1 MLNNKVI
8 LVFLHVTGV
17 IIQIKSNAHGTAD
30 LADTACTL
38 HIKLNGSG
46 RVLLGK
52 IDAFQINIAV
62 GSGAACFSD
71 TLNGYLLTQAL
82 VVRLHSIQT
91 VNHVVDAVR
100 LVGCGVAEGKQ
111 RTEFLQ
117 TMQDNLAGQL
127 TILKSQ
133 LEELAISFGEILMP
147 VIRDI
152 ITKIQGFVDKLNAI
166 GPATK
171 QTIIKSLKITKNI
184 LNIGYNTV

>member
-1 MLNNKVI
+1 M
-8 LVFLHVTGV
+8 
-17 IIQIKSNAHGTAD
+17 
-30 LADTACTL
+30 
-38 HIKLNGSG
+38 
-46 RVLLGK
+46 
-52 IDAFQINIAV
+52 
-62 GSGAACFSD
+62 
-71 TLNGYLLTQAL
+71 
-82 VVRLHSIQT
+82 
-91 VNHVVDAVR
+91 
-100 LVGCGVAEGKQ
+100 GCGVAEGKQ